1 MTTLHNGHRPI
12 PQTVARWRPLGLVLA
27 SVLTPSAQAANDLIA
42 LSLEQLLDVTITG
55 ASKYAQK
62 QSEVPAAVSVI
73 TRQEIKAFGWRTL
86 DDALGSLPGVH
97 TTYDRQ
103 YSYVGMRGFGLP
115 GDYNTRLLVTINGNR
130 LNDVVYDQAYV
141 GRDFPV
147 DLDLIERI
155 EFLPGPGGAVY
166 GQNAMFGVVNVVT
179 RSGADLG
186 GAELAWT
193 HQSPQA
199 LQEGRLSWGRQLANG
214 VDVLVSGSSLHARG
228 EDRYH
233 DFGAAGVAGLA
244 ARLDGERDREYFVR
258 LARGPWAFDVVH
270 GSRSKDNPT
279 GAFQS
284 DPLVPGQYQADG
296 FSLAHLQYNDRF
308 ADGKLQVLGRL
319 FAGEQRY
326 RGMFSYGTMF
336 YEPSASGWRGAELR
350 VLSDAV
356 AGHRL
361 MAGLEGQDNIRV
373 TQVVK
378 DLANPAGDLH
388 ISSPGYRVGVY
399 AQDEWH
405 VTDTLV
411 TTLGMRV
418 DRNDRTGTKFS
429 PRAAAVWQATSE
441 TTVKALYG
449 RAHRAP
455 NGYERDFGDGVAQVA
470 NPALRGERIDTL
482 EFVTDHRIAQD
493 LTVRGTVYRWTM
505 HDLVVQG
512 TDAVSGLQQYQSGEA
527 VHARGLE
534 LSADK
539 TWAAGARLRGSVSS
553 QNVAYASGRELL
565 NAPQV
570 LGKIN
575 LSAPLPW
582 AGLRAGVEWHAEGQR
597 LSANGSRL
605 GGYAVTN
612 LQLST
617 EALAP
622 GLELSLGLRNL
633 FSKSYAHPSADSNW
647 QNAIDQDGRSVRV
660 KLAYRY

>member
-1 MTTLHNGHRPI
+1 MTNLHPGRRPAS
-12 PQTVARWRPLGLVLA
+12 QTVARWRPLGLVLA
-27 SVLTPSAQAANDLIA
+27 SVLVPSAQAANDLIA

-115 GDYNTRLLVTINGNR
+115 GDYNTRLLVTVNGNR

-141 GRDFPV
+141 GRDFPI

-186 GAELAWT
+186 GAELAVT

-199 LQEGRLSWGRQLANG
+199 LQEGRLSWGRQLDNG
-214 VDVLVSGSSLHARG
+214 VDVLVSGSGLRARG

-233 DFGAAGVAGLA
+233 DFGAAGVAGVA
-244 ARLDGERDREYFVR
+244 AGLDGERDREFFVR

-270 GSRSKDNPT
+270 GSHRKDNPT

-296 FSLAHLQYNDRF
+296 FGLAHLQYNDRF

-336 YEPSASGWRGAELR
+336 YEPSSSGWRGAELR
-350 VLSDAV
+350 LLSDAV

-361 MAGLEGQDNIRV
+361 MAGMEGQDNVRI

-378 DLANPAGDLH
+378 DLANPAGDLR
-388 ISSPGYRVGVY
+388 IDSPGYRIGLY
-399 AQDEWH
+399 GQDEWH
-405 VTDTLV
+405 ATDTLV

-429 PRAAAVWQATSE
+429 PRAAAVWQATPE

-455 NGYERDFGDGVAQVA
+455 NAYERDFNDGVAQVS
-470 NPALRGERIDTL
+470 NLALRGERIDTL

-539 TWAAGARLRGSVSS
+539 TWAAGARLRGSVSAQS
-553 QNVAYASGRELL
+553 VAYASGRELL
-565 NAPQV
+565 NAPKV

-575 LSAPLPW
+575 FSAPLPW
-582 AGLRAGVEWHAEGQR
+582 AGLRAGVEWRAEGQR
-597 LSANGSRL
+597 LSADGSRL
-605 GGYAVTN
+605 GGYAVTG

-622 GLELSLGLRNL
+622 GLELSLGVRNL
-633 FSKSYAHPSADSNW
+633 FSKAYAHPGADSNW